1 MSRSETLRL
10 PALGPASA
18 AAPATPLAGSPVDAQ
33 LLGQPG
39 VRRGLREGATALIR
53 ARTAYLST
61 EWSGGDDRRP
71 EPGLLVR
78 GRL

>member
-10 PALGPASA
+10 PAPGQAS
-18 AAPATPLAGSPVDAQ
+18 TRTAGSPVDAQ

-39 VRRGLREGATALIR
+39 ARRGLREGAPALVR

-78 GRL
+78 GQL

>member
-10 PALGPASA
+10 PAPA
-18 AAPATPLAGSPVDAQ
+18 AAADPAGSPVDAQ

-39 VRRGLREGATALIR
+39 ARRGLREGAPALLR
-53 ARTAYLST
+53 ARSAYLST

-78 GRL
+78 DRL

>member
-1 MSRSETLRL
+1 MPRSETLRL
-10 PALGPASA
+10 PAPEGASA
-18 AAPATPLAGSPVDAQ
+18 ARPAPRPPGSPVDAQ
-33 LLGQPG
+33 LLGRPG
-39 VRRGLREGATALIR
+39 ARRGLREGAPALIR

>member
-1 MSRSETLRL
+1 MSRSDPPY
-10 PALGPASA
+10 PAISGPDCDA
-18 AAPATPLAGSPVDAQ
+18 AAGRAGSAVEAQ

-39 VRRGLREGATALIR
+39 ARRGLREGAPALVR
-53 ARTAYLST
+53 ARNAYLSA
-61 EWSGGDDRRP
+61 EWRGADDRRP